1 MKLRARAWMILALL
15 TLASVGIGASF
26 ATSGRAHDEA
36 GGNLPLKAE
45 SAPLF
50 GVASF
55 QTTTISIP
63 TFPYT
68 PALKI
73 RSSGPYTYHWLDW
86 RQYNGSVTVTQDYQ
100 LLVLENDYL
109 RVTILPELGGRV
121 YQLIYKA
128 TGNNE
133 LYQNPVIKPTHWGPL
148 KGEENWWLAA
158 GGIEWCLPVEEHGY
172 EWGEPWAWSAV
183 TSTAG
188 ITVTVRDT
196 QATNR
201 LRATIDLFLPADR
214 GYLAVSPHLENPTAT
229 SLQFKYWTN
238 AMLAPG
244 AANAVSANL
253 RFIFNANTMSLHA
266 SGDMARF
273 SCAQPFTGPTCLF
286 SWPVYNGR
294 DNSHL
299 GNWGDYLGFFEYPR
313 AAADFVGVYDAA
325 ANEGV
330 ARVFPSNVTR
340 GVKGYGLGW
349 THPIPPE
356 SYTEDSSTFVELHGG
371 VAPTFW
377 DTAVLTAGTT
387 LAWTEYWYPVGDIG
401 VFSNATAEAAL
412 AARESGG
419 NFIVGL
425 HSTAARAAGESAL
438 CVWESATC
446 VQVARVDLP
455 AIDPAHPF
463 TVTVS
468 TGGRSLD
475 QLTAA
480 YVDGWGNL
488 LAGRI
493 PSNCLQIPDA
503 RVEPLP
509 PYVTTTFTIT
519 WSRHGVGS
527 GIAAYQVQAR
537 DGYEGTWTDWLTG
550 TREISATFS
559 GAHGHTYFF
568 RARNL
573 SGHQPAFTDEE
584 WGQAFTTVLTQPA
597 PVLVT
602 SRKVGMWGVMPVL
615 SGALSLPAEVI
626 SYTVLISN
634 TGNLAAMAF
643 VTDPIPAGMTLVT
656 QTLTATLDPPPI
668 YSEGTIHWSGVV
680 SYGDT
685 VRLGYAF
692 ALTPAIRRGDR
703 ITNTVEI
710 AGSVRGPFTRRAVV
724 VWSWNIWLPLVLR

>member
-1 MKLRARAWMILALL
+1 MKLRARAGLVLL
-15 TLASVGIGASF
+15 VTLAGVGIGVSF
-26 ATSGRAHDEA
+26 AASGRVHNDA
-36 GGNLPLKAE
+36 GDSLPFKVE
-45 SAPLF
+45 STPL

-63 TFPYT
+63 TFLYT
-68 PALKI
+68 PALKLQ
-73 RSSGPYTYHWLDW
+73 SNDPYPYHWLDW
-86 RQYNGSVTVTQDYQ
+86 SQYDDSVTVTQDYQ

-128 TGNNE
+128 TSNNE
-133 LYQNPVIKPTHWGPL
+133 LYQNPVIKPTHWGPAEQ
-148 KGEENWWLAA
+148 GWWVAA

-172 EWGEPWAWSAV
+172 EWGEPWTWSVV

-188 ITVTVRDT
+188 VTVTVRDT

-201 LRATIDLFLPADR
+201 LRAAIDLFLPADR
-214 GYLAVSPHLENPTAT
+214 AYLVVTPQLENPTPADL
-229 SLQFKYWTN
+229 SYKYWTN

-244 AANAVSANL
+244 TANTVGADL
-253 RFIFNANTMSLHA
+253 RFIFNSDTMSVH
-266 SGDMARF
+266 STGDTERF
-273 SCAQPFTGPTCLF
+273 RCANPPPDSPDCHF
-286 SWPVYNGR
+286 SWPVYKGIDLSR
-294 DNSHL
+294 L
-299 GNWGDYLGFFEYPR
+299 GNWREWLGFFEDPQT
-313 AAADFVGVYDAA
+313 AADFVGVYDTA

-330 ARVFPSNVTR
+330 ARIFPSDVAR
-340 GVKGYGLGW
+340 GTKGFGFGGSDPIDWYKW
-349 THPIPPE
+349 T
-356 SYTEDSSTFVELHGG
+356 DDGSTYVELHGG

-377 DTAVLTAGTT
+377 DSAVLTAGAT
-387 LAWTEYWYPVGDIG
+387 LAWKEYWYPVGSIG
-401 VFSNATAEAAL
+401 VFTDATAEAAL
-412 AARESGG
+412 AMHEDSGSLHL
-419 NFIVGL
+419 GL
-425 HSTAARAAGESAL
+425 HSTAARAAEEST
-438 CVWESATC
+438 VYIWESATC
-446 VQVARVDLP
+446 VEVARVDLP

-475 QLTAA
+475 QLTTA

-488 LAGRI
+488 LAGHI
-493 PSNCLQIPDA
+493 PSNCQAPDA

-509 PYVTTTFTIT
+509 TYVTTTFTVT
-519 WSRHGVGS
+519 WSKPGVWS
-527 GIAAYQVQAR
+527 GIATYQIQVR
-537 DGYEGTWTDWLTG
+537 DGYEGTWTDWLSE
-550 TREISATFS
+550 TREISVTYS

-573 SGHQPAFTDEE
+573 SGHQPAFADEE

-602 SRKVGMWGVMPVL
+602 SRKVGTWSTMPVL
-615 SGALSLPAEVI
+615 SGTLALPTEMV

-634 TGNLAAMAF
+634 TGNLAAMA
-643 VTDPIPAGMTLVT
+643 VVSDPIPMGMTLVT

-668 YSEGTIHWSGVV
+668 YSEGMVYWSGVV
-680 SYGDT
+680 SGGNT

-692 ALTPAIRRGDR
+692 ALTPAIQRGDR

-710 AGSVRGPFTRRAVV
+710 AGSVLGPFTRQTVV
-724 VWSWNIWLPLVLR
+724 VWWWDIWLPLVLR